1 MGAWG
6 IGSFENDDALDWVA
20 GLVDSDGPEVI
31 SEAFASVLVNPGDY
45 LEAPDCSI
53 GLAAAEV
60 VAALNGRP
68 SADLPDEVKDWAGER
83 LGMANPDLVSN
94 ARQVIAAVTMG
105 SELKELWE
113 ESDDYAVWQECVADL
128 SRRLA

>member
-1 MGAWG
+1 MGTWG
-6 IGSFENDDALDWVA
+6 VGSFENDDALDWVA
-20 GLVDSDGPEVI
+20 GLVDSDGPEEI
-31 SEAFASVLVNPGDY
+31 TEAFAPLLATGGGY
-45 LEAPDCSI
+45 LEATDCSI

-68 SADLPDEVKDWAGER
+68 GGDLPDEAKEWAGER
-83 LGMANPDLVSN
+83 LGAASRELVSN
-94 ARQVIAAVTMG
+94 ARQVIAAVTMS

-113 ESDDYAVWQECVADL
+113 ESDDYAAWQERVADL